1 MSDAPV
7 VIVGGGLAGATAA
20 QTLRDEGFAGP
31 VVLIGA
37 EPSRPYE
44 RPPLSKGYLQGTDE
58 RDSVFVHPPEWY
70 PEHDVDLRLGTPV
83 SSVDRESRTV
93 TLADGERLPYRDL
106 VLATGSR
113 PRRLSVPGA
122 DLSGVHYLRRIEDSD
137 RLIAALREPGRR
149 VVVVGGGWIGL
160 ETAAA
165 ARKAGHDVTI
175 LEHDALP
182 LGRVL
187 GPEMASVFAG
197 LHTEHGM
204 DLRTE
209 VEVAELTGR
218 EGRAGGV
225 LLADGTHVP
234 ADVVIVGIGILPETE
249 LARDAGL
256 EVDTGVIVDAH
267 LRTADPHVLAA
278 GDVAESWRP
287 SLGRR
292 LRVEHWS
299 NAQRHGEI
307 AARSI
312 LGQDASDDRLPYFYT
327 DQYDLGMEYVGFVEP
342 GGYDDVV
349 VRGDLAGREFIAFW
363 VREGR
368 VLAGMNVNVWDVTE
382 QIEELIRAGGGVADR
397 DWPVG

>member
-1 MSDAPV
+1 V

-20 QTLRDEGFAGP
+20 QTLRDEGFTGP
-31 VVLIGA
+31 VAVIGS

-58 RDSVFVHPPEWY
+58 RSSVFVHPPEWY
-70 PEHDVDLRLGTPV
+70 AEHDVVLRLGTPV
-83 SSVDRESRTV
+83 FAVDRESHTV
-93 TLADGERLPYRDL
+93 TLADGDRLPYRDL

-137 RLIAALREPGRR
+137 RLVAALREVGRG

-165 ARKAGHDVTI
+165 ARKAGHEVTI
-175 LEHDALP
+175 LEHGALP

-187 GPEMASVFAG
+187 GPEMAGVFAD
-197 LHTEHGM
+197 LHRANGV
-204 DLRTE
+204 DVRTE

-218 EGRAGGV
+218 DGRADGV
-225 LLADGTHVP
+225 LLGDGTRIP
-234 ADVVIVGIGILPETE
+234 ADVVIVGIGIVPDVE

-256 EVDTGVIVDAH
+256 EVDTGVIVDSH

-287 SLGRR
+287 PLGRR

-307 AARSI
+307 AARTI
-312 LGQDASDDRLPYFYT
+312 LGLPASDDRLPYFYT

-349 VRGDLAGREFIAFW
+349 VRGDLSGREFIAFW
-363 VREGR
+363 VRDGR

-382 QIEELIRAGGGVADR
+382 EIEEVIRAGGGVDDG